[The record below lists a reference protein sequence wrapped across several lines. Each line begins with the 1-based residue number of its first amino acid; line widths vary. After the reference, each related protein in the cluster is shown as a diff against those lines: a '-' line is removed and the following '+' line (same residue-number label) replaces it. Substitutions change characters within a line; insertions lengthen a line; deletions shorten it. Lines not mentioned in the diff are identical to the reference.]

1 MQCRWLGSDSW
12 VGKSLCRWKRQ
23 PAPVLLP
30 GEYRM
35 DRGAWRATVP
45 GVTRVGHDWVTKPL
59 KYERKQLN
67 QGRRIDSSVWRILLA
82 CVYKSRE
89 ESIPKKCSNKHG
101 RTLSK
106 IMAKKR
112 EPDVKHE
119 PHSKMSS
126 DGRTSRR
133 SRPRK
138 KRKRGK
144 EGTVHAGN
152 ATKGLYG
159 GEESEDRR
167 AEMKPERTKWRREGG
182 DEAGEEKVKTGGRR
196 WSRRG
201 ESEDGRAEMK
211 PERRKW
217 RQEGG
222 DEAGQVGPTLLPL
235 HWCRPERALVRW
247 GSSGTQQRLRKDKRS
262 LKRQQEGVLTKK
274 GLDRSWERF
283 PPWGKGE
290 EERRAESKE
299 TLESGV
305 QSYEFLRK
313 KLLIILCG

>member
-1 MQCRWLGSDSW
+1 M
-12 VGKSLCRWKRQ
+12 
-23 PAPVLLP
+23 
-30 GEYRM
+30 
-35 DRGAWRATVP
+35 
-45 GVTRVGHDWVTKPL
+45 TKPL

-167 AEMKPERTKWRREGG
+167 AEMKPERTK
-182 DEAGEEKVKTGGRR
+182 
-196 WSRRG
+196 
-201 ESEDGRAEMK
+201 
-211 PERRKW
+211 
-217 RQEGG
+217 
-222 DEAGQVGPTLLPL
+222 
-235 HWCRPERALVRW
+235 
-247 GSSGTQQRLRKDKRS
+247 
-262 LKRQQEGVLTKK
+262 
-274 GLDRSWERF
+274 
-283 PPWGKGE
+283 
-290 EERRAESKE
+290 
-299 TLESGV
+299 
-305 QSYEFLRK
+305 
-313 KLLIILCG
+313 